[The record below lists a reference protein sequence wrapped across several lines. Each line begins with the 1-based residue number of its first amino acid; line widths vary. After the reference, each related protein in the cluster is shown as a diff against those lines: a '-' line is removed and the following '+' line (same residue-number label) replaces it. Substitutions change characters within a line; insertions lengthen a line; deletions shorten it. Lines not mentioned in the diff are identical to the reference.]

1 MYGYG
6 YQYSAIISGGGNPAA
21 AIFAAYKTRVLAD
34 GGVVENDA
42 CTIAFLESIGAGII
56 PSFSF
61 LLDTYSGAAAAYS
74 LRKLRNAYSG
84 DAIRVR
90 RSSDNAELNI
100 GFVSNEL
107 DTASLTTFC
116 SGTNGFV
123 TTWYDQSGNGINAT
137 QTTAANQPQ
146 IVSSGALLT
155 LNGKPKIS
163 LDGTNDFLSISSF
176 NYAAS
181 NYNSFVGSRDVAG
194 RRLFGL
200 AGTGGLQYL
209 FGLLTDNKYYLQNN
223 TPGYQLSDATDTT
236 IAQVLL
242 TGLRDGAGTQIIY
255 KNSNVIASTIIALS
269 MNNAINSIGLYSASI
284 HSHCNLQEI
293 IYYNL
298 DNSTNR
304 AAIETNINTYYGVY

>member
-1 MYGYG
+1 MR
-6 YQYSAIISGGGNPAA
+6 SGVSAA
-21 AIFAAYKTRVLAD
+21 ATIFAAYKARVIAD

-61 LLDTYSGAAAAYS
+61 LLDTYSGAATAYS
-74 LRKLRNAYSG
+74 LRQLSSSYSG

-90 RSSDNAELNI
+90 RASDNAELNI
-100 GFVSNEL
+100 GFVANEL

-123 TTWYDQSGNGINAT
+123 TTWYDQSGNARNAT
-137 QTTAANQPQ
+137 QGTAANQPQ

-155 LNGKPKIS
+155 LNGKPRIS

-181 NYNSFVGSRDVAG
+181 NYNSFVGSRNAIG
-194 RRLFGL
+194 RRLMGL
-200 AGTGGLQYL
+200 AGSQYIFSL
-209 FGLLTDNKYYLQNN
+209 WTDDKYYLQAN
-223 TPGYQLSDATDTT
+223 TAGYQTSTTTDTT
-236 IAQVLL
+236 TSQVLL
-242 TGLRDGAGTQIIY
+242 TGLRNGAGTQIIY
-255 KNSNVIASTIIALS
+255 KNTNVIASSFVAATLGNTIS
-269 MNNAINSIGLYSASI
+269 SIGAYNASI
-284 HSHCNLQEI
+284 YSQCNLQEI

-304 AAIETNINTYYGVY
+304 AAIETNINSYYGIY